1 MPNHFLMLISDLTK
15 KIFIIKMESS
25 LDLKLLVE
33 VQAVLGF

>member
-1 MPNHFLMLISDLTK
+1 MPNHFLMLISDLA

-25 LDLKLLVE
+25 LDLRLIVE